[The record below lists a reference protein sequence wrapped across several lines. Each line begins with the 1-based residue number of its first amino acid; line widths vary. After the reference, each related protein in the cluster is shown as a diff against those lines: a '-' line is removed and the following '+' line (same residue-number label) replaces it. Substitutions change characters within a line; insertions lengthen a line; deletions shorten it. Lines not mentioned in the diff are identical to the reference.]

1 MFKRSNRAAEGDHSM
16 RRAKLR
22 ATVIG
27 LIVIAATATVAL
39 SGANAQSTT
48 SSAASPCTGLKGE
61 ITVFYSYNYV
71 FNSVDLA
78 KKWWSNIANEWKAKC
93 PNVKLTLTGVG
104 GTDIDEMNKAALLFR
119 SKSRAPDVLQLP
131 TTFVSQFGGSGFLA
145 DVSKY
150 VGNKSKAPFWGNFPK
165 AVQDMG
171 RFNGTLYAVNAGNND
186 SAIVFNKAILKKA
199 GVKMPW
205 KPKTWNDI
213 LAAARLVHKSQPN
226 VYPLW
231 LAAGVAAGPTNVLQG
246 SGNLLYGTTQP
257 TMYDAKTKKWVTDSK
272 GLRSVLGFYKS
283 VFGEGLGAP
292 TSELF
297 RPDSVGRPPLLFKQ
311 GKLAIAIGSNWYPTV
326 WVSPDSAAPWK
337 AGLKTAGIAPVPTE
351 TGQKPGATST
361 LGGWAFAMGANSK
374 NPDAAWAFIQM
385 ASEPKNMLTTAL
397 WAGFVPPDQKVGQL
411 PAFVNYA
418 PPFQAAF
425 NTVAKY
431 GQPLPTDQNFP
442 VYARA
447 LNTATGQIAQ
457 HPDTTVDDAIK
468 LIDDNVKQQLGG
480 SSTETQK

>member
-1 MFKRSNRAAEGDHSM
+1 MEGDHPM

-22 ATVIG
+22 AAIVCA
-27 LIVIAATATVAL
+27 IVIAATATVMISSAGTAAQAQSGSTRAL
-39 SGANAQSTT
+39 S
-48 SSAASPCTGLKGE
+48 GE

-78 KKWWSNIANEWKAKC
+78 KKWWGNIAKEWKTKY
-93 PNVKLTLTGVG
+93 PNVKLNLVGVG

-119 SKSRAPDVLQLP
+119 SKSQAPDVLQLP

-145 DVSKY
+145 DLSKY
-150 VGNKSKAPFWGNFPK
+150 VGSKSTAPFWSNFPK
-165 AVQDMG
+165 PVQDMG
-171 RFNGTLYAVNAGNND
+171 RFNSTLYAINCGNND
-186 SAIVFNKAILKKA
+186 SAVVFNKKILTKA

-205 KPKTWNDI
+205 KPKSWNDI
-213 LAAARLVHKSQPN
+213 LAAARLVKKSSPG

-246 SGNLLYGTTQP
+246 SGNLIYGTKQP
-257 TMYDAKTKKWVTDSK
+257 VMFDAASKKWVVDSTS
-272 GLRSVLGFYKS
+272 LRGVLGFYKS
-283 VFGEGLGAP
+283 VFSEKLGAP

-337 AGLKTAGIAPVPTE
+337 EGLKTAGIAPMPTQN
-351 TGQKPGATST
+351 GQAPGATST
-361 LGGWAFAMGANSK
+361 LGGWAFAMGAHSK

-385 ASEPKNMLTTAL
+385 ASEPKNMLTEAL
-397 WAGFVPPDQKVGQL
+397 WSGFVPPDQTVGKL
-411 PAFVNYA
+411 PEFVNYA
-418 PPFQAAF
+418 PPFQLAF
-425 NTVAKY
+425 NLVAQY
-431 GQPLPTDQNFP
+431 GKPLPTDQNFP

-447 LNTATGQIAQ
+447 LNTATGQLAQ
-457 HPDTTVDDAIK
+457 HPDTSIDDAIK
-468 LIDDNVKQQLGG
+468 LIDSNVKQQLGG
-480 SSTETQK
+480 SATEKLK

>member
-1 MFKRSNRAAEGDHSM
+1 M

-22 ATVIG
+22 AAVIG
-27 LIVIAATATVAL
+27 AIVIAATATVVL
-39 SGANAQSTT
+39 SGARTTTAQAQAGSGRAL
-48 SSAASPCTGLKGE
+48 SGE

-78 KKWWSNIANEWKAKC
+78 KKWWGNIAREWKTKY
-93 PNVKLTLTGVG
+93 PGVKLRLVGVG

-119 SKSRAPDVLQLP
+119 SKSQAPDVLQLP

-145 DVSKY
+145 DLGKY
-150 VGNKSKAPFWGNFPK
+150 VQSKSTAPFWPNFPK

-171 RFNGTLYAVNAGNND
+171 RFNGTLYAINCGNND
-186 SAIVFNKAILKKA
+186 SAVVFNKTLLAKA
-199 GVKMPW
+199 GVKLPW

-213 LAAARLVHKSQPN
+213 LAAARKVKKALPG

-246 SGNLLYGTTQP
+246 SGNLLYGTKQP
-257 TMYDAKTKKWVTDSK
+257 DMFDAATKKWVVDGS
-272 GLRSVLGFYKS
+272 GLRAVLGFYKS
-283 VFGEGLGAP
+283 VFSEGLGAP

-297 RPDSVGRPPLLFKQ
+297 RPDSVGRPPLLFKN

-326 WVSPDSAAPWK
+326 WVEPASAAPWK
-337 AGLKTAGIAPVPTE
+337 AGLKQAGIAPVPTQN
-351 TGQKPGATST
+351 GQAPGATST
-361 LGGWAFAMGANSK
+361 LGGWAFAMGAKSK

-385 ASEPKNMLTTAL
+385 ASEPQNMLTMAL
-397 WAGFVPPDQKVGQL
+397 WSGFVPPDQTVGQR
-411 PAFVNYA
+411 PQFVNYA

-425 NTVAKY
+425 NEVAKY
-431 GQPLPTDQNFP
+431 GKPLPTDQNFP

-447 LNTATGQIAQ
+447 LNTATGQLAQ
-457 HPDTTVDDAIK
+457 HPDTSIADALK
-468 LIDDNVKQQLGG
+468 LIEDNVKQQLGG
-480 SSTETQK
+480 NATEKLK